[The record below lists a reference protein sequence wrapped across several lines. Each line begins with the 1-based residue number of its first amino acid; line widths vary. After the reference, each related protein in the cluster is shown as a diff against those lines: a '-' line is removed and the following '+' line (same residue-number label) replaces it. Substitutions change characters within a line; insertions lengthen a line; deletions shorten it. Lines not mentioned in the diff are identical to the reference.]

1 MKVYTPEQPILILE
15 GLTMDG
21 DAIKKWS
28 KQYEENYDKE
38 LRKIEDELTTTLGTQ
53 QYIDQSQLEQVVRWK
68 LNGQPGRRDR
78 FIEQLNTV
86 PDAFIRRI
94 SEAAFLLDDPKT
106 QLETLTSIPG
116 IGPATA
122 SVVLAFYD
130 PTRYAVGDRY
140 IVAALLDADRSMR
153 TTDYALILT
162 ELRERNS
169 GSFDLRTVEKAY
181 YQQYRDT
188 YDVGRW

>member
-1 MKVYTPEQPILILE
+1 
-15 GLTMDG
+15 MDG

-53 QYIDQSQLEQVVRWK
+53 QYIDQSQLEKVVRWK

-78 FIEQLNTV
+78 FIEQINTV
-86 PDAFIRRI
+86 PEAFIRRI
-94 SEAAFLLDDPKT
+94 SEAAFLLNDPKI

-116 IGPATA
+116 IGPATG

-162 ELRERNS
+162 ELHERNPS
-169 GSFDLRTVEKAY
+169 SFDLRTVEKAY

-188 YDVGRW
+188 YNVGRW

>member
-1 MKVYTPEQPILILE
+1 
-15 GLTMDG
+15 MDG

-53 QYIDQSQLEQVVRWK
+53 QYIDQPQLEKVVRWK

-78 FIEQLNTV
+78 ILEQINTV
-86 PDAFIRRI
+86 PEPFIRRI
-94 SEAAFLLDDPKT
+94 SEAAFLLDDPKI

-130 PTRYAVGDRY
+130 PTHSAVGDRY

-153 TTDYALILT
+153 ITDYAPILT
-162 ELRERNS
+162 ELRDRNP
-169 GSFDLRTVEKAY
+169 GSFDLQAVEKAY
-181 YQQYRDT
+181 YQQYRNKH
-188 YDVGRW
+188 DVGRW